1 MIWYK
6 IRLSQYPITGPF
18 SYSDTG
24 EIDNPATVTVLILN
38 HWIEWQSLT
47 VTLFRFPRT
56 ITVSDRGCITE
67 ANFPFRYSNRS
78 TRSRSATS
86 PRRSPTWTANWTLCR
101 RCRSRGRTPTS
112 STAWAAP
119 QTMSTTWSIPSSE
132 ESHPTSHS
140 WAPLRWSTGLSKR
153 NGAKFRELSQKLVC
167 ALACQFAWPHCGRK
181 FSKRGHFFCTTMYLC
196 KNVTWG
202 GFFKLSSL
210 VDSKISTQFVGWSSD
225 FRVKEGLSCMFSRA
239 ATARKKHAT

>member
-24 EIDNPATVTVLILN
+24 EIDNPATVTVLLLN

-153 NGAKFRELSQKLVC
+153 NGAKFRELSQNFPKLADWFVHWQVNLPGC
-167 ALACQFAWPHCGRK
+167 TVGGNFQKGDISFAQP
-181 FSKRGHFFCTTMYLC
+181 CTSVVFLNFLHWLTP
-196 KNVTWG
+196 K
-202 GFFKLSSL
+202 SPQSL
-210 VDSKISTQFVGWSSD
+210 
-225 FRVKEGLSCMFSRA
+225 
-239 ATARKKHAT
+239 